1 MKNKL
6 RLLFGLIVI
15 AAIVTAA
22 IFFIRQ
28 RPVTVAVARVEQ
40 NIPIQVFGLGT
51 VEAHILSKIGF
62 QATGTVEELLVD
74 QGALVKKGDVLARL
88 DMSEQKAR
96 LAKARAGLVT
106 ARAGIK
112 SASAALTKAKTLL
125 TLKEKINARRQA
137 LLARGATTAEAA
149 DNSASEE
156 EIARA
161 EWLIAKSNIVLA
173 EAALETAQAEYDYQ
187 KILLDNFTLRAPYD
201 ALIVARTKE
210 TGAVLG
216 PGEPLFTLVKPDSVW
231 ILGYIDEGRAGG
243 MKLGQ
248 PVEIHLRSLPGRE
261 FHGKVVRIDI
271 ESDRVNEERRVY
283 ARCSDCPEVFHL
295 GEQSEVI
302 ITTAMVKSA
311 LLVPENAVSS
321 HDSRAK
327 TGTVWV
333 VRGGRVARQKVHFGH
348 ITLDARLEITS
359 GLQDGDK
366 VIIRLPAGLRENRAA
381 RIQEQETR

>member
-1 MKNKL
+1 MKNTF
-6 RLLFGLIVI
+6 RLLAGLIVI
-15 AAIVTAA
+15 AAIVAAA

-28 RPVTVAVARVEQ
+28 RPVPVTVARVEQ
-40 NIPIQVFGLGT
+40 NVPVQVFGLGT

-62 QATGTVEELLVD
+62 QANGTVEELLVD

-96 LAKARAGLVT
+96 LTKARAGLVT
-106 ARAGIK
+106 ARAGIR
-112 SASAALTKAKTLL
+112 SASAALTRAETLL
-125 TLKEKINARRQA
+125 ALKKKINARRQA

-156 EIARA
+156 DIARA
-161 EWLIAKSNIVLA
+161 EWLIAKSNIILA
-173 EAALETAQAEYDYQ
+173 EAALETAQAEHDYQ

-216 PGEPLFTLVKPDSVW
+216 AGVPLFTLVKPDSVW

-243 MKLGQ
+243 IKPGQ
-248 PVEIHLRSLPGRE
+248 PVEIHLRSLPGRR
-261 FHGKVVRIDI
+261 FHGKVVRVDI

-283 ARCSDCPEVFHL
+283 ARCRDCPANFHL

-302 ITTAMVKSA
+302 ITTATIDSA
-311 LLVPENAVSS
+311 LLVPENAISS
-321 HDSRAK
+321 HDNRAG
-327 TGTVWV
+327 TGMVWV
-333 VRGGRVARQKVHFGH
+333 VRKGRFVRQKVQFGH
-348 ITLDARLEITS
+348 TTLDARLEIVA
-359 GLQDGDK
+359 GLHDGDK
-366 VIIRLPAGLRENRAA
+366 VVIRLPAGLRENRAA
-381 RIQEQETR
+381 RIEEPESR